1 MMSVKFRTIKGV
13 QDILPPKTY
22 LWQRVEDAARRIFS
36 LFGFS
41 EIRTPIME
49 FTELFIRSIGEDT
62 DIVEKEMYTF
72 QDRAGRSITLRP
84 EGTASVVRAYIQ
96 NNLYNLPAPQ
106 KFYYC
111 GPMFRY
117 ERPQK
122 GRYRQF
128 HQIGVEAF
136 SIDDPYLEAELIEML
151 WLLLEHLGI
160 EDLNT
165 EVNSIGCT
173 QCRPLYKENLLE
185 YLKGNMDSLCSDCKR
200 RYQHNPLRVF
210 DCKVDTCKGI
220 ISSAPKITEFLCN
233 TCKEHFSRF
242 LSSLRK
248 LDIPYSIN
256 PSMVRGLDYYTRTVF
271 EVTTTALGAQNAV
284 AAGGRY
290 DTLVE
295 EFGGPKTPA
304 AGFAIGMERLITLLE
319 EKTDTEPPQ
328 PDVYIVSLGTD
339 ATDRAYTIAS
349 TLRREG
355 LWTEL
360 SYGMGSL
367 KSQLRRADRFRAKLA
382 LIIGEDE
389 LKRGTLTCKRLT
401 DGFQGEIKLTDVVSD
416 IKRFLNHDQDT

>member
-1 MMSVKFRTIKGV
+1 MMSAKFRTIKGV
-13 QDILPPKTY
+13 QDILPPRTC
-22 LWQRVEDAARRIFS
+22 LWQRVEDAAKRIFS
-36 LFGFS
+36 LYGFS
-41 EIRTPIME
+41 EIRTPIIE
-49 FTELFIRSIGEDT
+49 FTELFVRSIGEDT

-72 QDRAGRSITLRP
+72 HDRAGRSITLRP
-84 EGTASVVRAYIQ
+84 EGTASVVRAFIQ

-151 WLLLEHLGI
+151 WLLLEELGM
-160 EDLNT
+160 ENLNT
-165 EVNSIGCT
+165 EVNSIGCPE
-173 QCRPLYKENLLE
+173 CRPDYKKKLLNYLEGNL
-185 YLKGNMDSLCSDCKR
+185 GSLCADCKR
-200 RYQHNPLRVF
+200 RYRHNPLRVF
-210 DCKVDTCKGI
+210 DCKFPNCKEI
-220 ISSAPKITEFLCN
+220 ITGAPKITEFLCEN
-233 TCKEHFSRF
+233 CGDHFKRF
-242 LSSLRK
+242 LSYLKK

-271 EVTTTALGAQNAV
+271 EITTTSLGAQNAV

-295 EFGGPKTPA
+295 EFGGPRTPA

-319 EKTDTEPPQ
+319 EKPFEPPK
-328 PDVYIVSLGTD
+328 PDVYIISLGED
-339 ATDRAYTIAS
+339 ATDVAYTIAS
-349 TLRREG
+349 SLRREG
-355 LWTEL
+355 LQAEL
-360 SYGMGSL
+360 SYGTGSL
-367 KSQLRRADRFRAKLA
+367 KSQLRRADRFNASLA

-389 LKRGTLTCKRLT
+389 LKRGTLTCKRLS
-401 DGFQGEIKLTDVVSD
+401 DGFQGEIKMTGLVSD
-416 IKRFLNHDQDT
+416 IKRYLNHDQDT